1 MEFINKKRVLL
12 VDYNPYILKV
22 LSMMLELENLEIET
36 ANDGTEALNLI
47 VNETKGKFDIIITD
61 FQMPIMDGQE
71 FAETLKKYDEYKNLP
86 VILVTQANHISYE
99 NDEKYR
105 IFDKILYKPVTK
117 ESITEIKNLLLETG

>member
-12 VDYNPYILKV
+12 VDDNPYILKI

-47 VNETKGKFDIIITD
+47 VNESKGKFDIIITD

-71 FAETLKKYDEYKNLP
+71 LAETLKKYDEYKNLP

-117 ESITEIKNLLLETG
+117 ESIIEIKNLLLETG

>member
-12 VDYNPYILKV
+12 VDDNPYILKV

-71 FAETLKKYDEYKNLP
+71 FAETLKKFLQDDYSVYYFTKLL
-86 VILVTQANHISYE
+86 I
-99 NDEKYR
+99 
-105 IFDKILYKPVTK
+105 IFFKLF
-117 ESITEIKNLLLETG
+117 S

>member
-12 VDYNPYILKV
+12 VDDNPYILKV

-36 ANDGTEALNLI
+36 ANNGTEALNLI

>member
-12 VDYNPYILKV
+12 VDDNPYILKV

-86 VILVTQANHISYE
+86 VILVTQANHISYQ

>member
-1 MEFINKKRVLL
+1 VLL
-12 VDYNPYILKV
+12 VDDNPYILKV

-36 ANDGTEALNLI
+36 ANNGTEALNLI

-86 VILVTQANHISYE
+86 VILVTQAN
-99 NDEKYR
+99 
-105 IFDKILYKPVTK
+105 
-117 ESITEIKNLLLETG
+117 